1 METKKCSVCGE
12 EKLIMDFFYKGKDNK
27 CKVCRLAYNR
37 ERYSVTIAPS
47 RKKYTY
53 KAVDEKVCKN
63 CGVLKSVSE
72 FSKNRHTGCGPS
84 VYKDNCKSCARILRD
99 RVKESQR
106 AAIYRGKT
114 IEERREKKRLYLSN
128 PENLEKARKYAR
140 EYHKKNPHRQ
150 RIRIL
155 AQYGLTE
162 EGYDELL
169 KNQNGACAICGKGR
183 NEMKSHLVVDHDH
196 KTGKVRGLLCVQC
209 NTSLGNLKDQTDLL
223 KKAAEYL
230 DSFNNSI

>member
-1 METKKCSVCGE
+1 MDTKKCSDCGE
-12 EKLIMDFFYKGKDNK
+12 EKLLMDFFYKGKDSK

-37 ERYSVTIAPS
+37 SRYAETVAPS

-53 KAVDEKVCKN
+53 KAVDNKVCKN
-63 CGVLKSVSE
+63 CGELKSVSE
-72 FSKNRHTGCGPS
+72 FTKNRHTGCGPS
-84 VYKDNCKSCARILRD
+84 VYKENCKSCARLLRD
-99 RVKESQR
+99 RESESKR

-114 IEERREKKRLYLSN
+114 LDERREKKRLYLSV
-128 PENLEKARKYAR
+128 PENLEKSRAYAR
-140 EYHKKNPHRQ
+140 EYAKKNPHRQ

-162 EGYDELL
+162 EGFDELL
-169 KNQNGACAICGKGR
+169 KSQNGVCAICGKSR
-183 NEMKSHLVVDHDH
+183 SEMKSNLVVDHDH

-209 NTSLGNLKDQTDLL
+209 NTSLGNLKDNTDLL

-230 DSFNNSI
+230 ENHKP